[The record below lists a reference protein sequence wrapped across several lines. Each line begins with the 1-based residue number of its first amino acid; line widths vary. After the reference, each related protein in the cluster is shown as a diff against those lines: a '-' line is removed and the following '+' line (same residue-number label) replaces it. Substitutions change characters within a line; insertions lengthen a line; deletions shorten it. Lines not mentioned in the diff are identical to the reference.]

1 MKRASFGRLL
11 PRVVLWA
18 FSTAVVATAGPVQ
31 AASAPAAETTAGSQ
45 ADGTSATPQVQALWE
60 QVTHSK
66 YIIQGASDSTKKA
79 TLYAFFDPNCIFCH
93 LSWKLSRHYY
103 QEGLQVRWIPVAFL
117 MTDSAPKAA
126 WVLLSA
132 DPSQALAEGEEG
144 WKGLEDGGGA
154 FKQGPVTAEIQKTLA
169 RNKKL
174 FIDLGLTGTPG
185 FVYKD
190 PVGIVHTASGVS
202 SKHMFA
208 NMAGLPAVPVD
219 DPDLERIPN

>member
-1 MKRASFGRLL
+1 MKHGSFGRLL
-11 PRVVLWA
+11 PRVAFWA
-18 FSTAVVATAGPVQ
+18 FSIAVVATAGL
-31 AASAPAAETTAGSQ
+31 APAAAGSR
-45 ADGTSATPQVQALWE
+45 ADASVATPQAQALWD
-60 QVTHSK
+60 QFTQSK
-66 YIIQGASDSTKKA
+66 YVIPGAGDSTKKA

-93 LSWKLSRHYY
+93 LSWKLSGHYY

-132 DPSQALAEGEEG
+132 DPSKALAEGEGG
-144 WKGLEDGGGA
+144 WKGMEDGGGA
-154 FKQGPVTAEIQKTLA
+154 FKEGPVTAEIQKTLA

-174 FIDLGLTGTPG
+174 FVDLGLTGTPG

-190 PVGIVHTASGVS
+190 PVGIVHIASGVS

-208 NMAGLPAVPVD
+208 NMAGLPYVPVD